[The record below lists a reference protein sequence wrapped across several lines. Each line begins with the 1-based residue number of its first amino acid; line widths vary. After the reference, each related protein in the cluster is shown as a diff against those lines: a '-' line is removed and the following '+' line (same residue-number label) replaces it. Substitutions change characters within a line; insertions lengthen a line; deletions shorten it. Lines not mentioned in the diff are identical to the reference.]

1 MLRRFTL
8 TIALAAAALTLA
20 VPPAAWAQEASEEQA
35 EITLKDVKNRLKE
48 NEKFLNEARKRGR
61 AGDAQGM
68 QVALDNYQRGQRGL
82 ERALERDRFRGNE
95 WEQEDAWSRVER
107 ATRKHGEVL
116 TDLYGR
122 VPEQARP
129 GIARAIENS
138 QKGRETALERLEQ
151 ARGQRIA
158 AERRANAGP
167 PAGVG
172 RPGQAGPPAGIGSGR
187 PGAGGPPAG
196 VGGGPGAGRPPAP
209 PKKGGGRP

>member
-1 MLRRFTL
+1 MKKWNAIFTGIL
-8 TIALAAAALTLA
+8 FLALLVLG
-20 VPPAAWAQEASEEQA
+20 VPPAVSAQEAGEEQA
-35 EITLKDVKNRLKE
+35 EITLKDVKNRLKD
-48 NEKFLNEARKRGR
+48 NEKHLNEARKRGR

-68 QVALDNYQRGQRGL
+68 QVALDNFQRGQSGL
-82 ERALERDRFRGNE
+82 ERALERRRFSGNLQDRE
-95 WEQEDAWSRVER
+95 EAWSRVER

-158 AERRANAGP
+158 AERRANTGRPDAT
-167 PAGVG
+167 G
-172 RPGQAGPPAGIGSGR
+172 RPGQSGAPAGVGSGR
-187 PGAGGPPAG
+187 PGGPPAG
-196 VGGGPGAGRPPAP
+196 AGSPGAGRPPAP
-209 PKKGGGRP
+209 PKKGGNRL